1 LLPTGKA
8 VIFSPI
14 SFNLS
19 KGRPVLNDSYAFI
32 WEISAQDS
40 VIQSSALYLRLLL
53 FM

>member
-19 KGRPVLNDSYAFI
+19 KGRPVLKDSYAFTCD
-32 WEISAQDS
+32 ISAQDS

-53 FM
+53 LI